1 MAAAAPMEDETNHA
15 WAKLSQAGDPP
26 SKRSGHTLTEVN
38 GAGFLFGGIDL
49 SKPPGPNNDLYVA
62 DIDEDRV
69 TWRKPAV
76 SGESPVPRWK
86 HTATRVGESLM
97 LVFGGFFSSTTRL
110 NDTWVLNTE
119 TLEWYQPES
128 VVRTQQ
134 GPVDLAEAKDDEDDE
149 ARFLNVSKRDY
160 LDELGSGGDAA
171 AAGIAPVDGNA
182 FAPTPRGAHTAC
194 LVGSDVWVFGGYGGQ
209 GFSRRDFADVFR
221 FSIESMAWERVAA
234 ITGEPPEAR
243 SGHVSLAAKHR
254 MLVFGGWNATS
265 RFNDLW
271 SLDTEEMTWTRVEG
285 GEYGTPRWNHV
296 GLAVPAVPHW
306 LLFVFGGTG
315 GDADDKDAKKG
326 SGAFMG
332 DLAMLA
338 TGKDEW
344 VPLSTGGHAP
354 RPRADSAMMYEP
366 ASKRLVVFGGWANRW
381 LGDAHSLDASLIVGP
396 PYAVLSVEPALG
408 PITGGTTLTVK
419 GMGFTTDMPMAVR
432 FMLGRRHAEVS
443 ATVLDD
449 ETLECVSPDLAG
461 VGPGVTQVRV
471 AVRGSPYTI
480 TGEPFQ
486 VFRVTSPASTLAFG
500 PGVLGGL
507 AAGRPA
513 QFIIRSKD
521 TGDEPRT
528 TGGDEF
534 DVTVSVRP
542 HGSKSQADAVEVEG
556 VVVKDQRN
564 GLHLVTYTAPSPGVA
579 TVSVVFRGSFGAEPG
594 PIRGSPFTVDF
605 PAAGASPEEND
616 LLTSKRV
623 KDHLRTELKDVG
635 DLAKSTITGLQTDV
649 PEDGLDTLLAVK
661 NHITS
666 VGERDAEVKL
676 RLDQVNETL
685 AFMAEHGSKQQAKD
699 ADRMVKQ
706 LEETRGTWESC
717 KKQTPMTRIAIA
729 PLVKHH
735 GAETRAAI
743 EDYETKLGEYFKQ
756 VDRESAYW
764 DFATGP
770 AAAATSI
777 AERREAQ
784 AAERKRLDRMVHL
797 ARTFDFP
804 QIMEPSVEL
813 MKTIDQET
821 DTAEQIW
828 SIAVDTNK
836 FEAAAK
842 AQLWSEVK
850 PEELDEE
857 CKGLQKVLRKTATKR
872 LRTKGLYKGL
882 SQQIKDFLDAMP
894 LVTDLRHPSM
904 RPRHWAKLM
913 ELTGKHFTPPH
924 EDPDMRLKNL
934 LDLHLHDHAS
944 DVDEITDQALKE
956 AKMEEGLRTLEEAWA
971 AIAFLKEEHEGVSL
985 LKIGEEDF
993 ETLEGHQLLV
1003 QSMVANRYMATFK
1016 DQILH
1021 WKVSLNSVGDVRALL
1036 GDIQQLWKY
1045 LEPLFMRS
1053 DEVKKELPEASA
1065 LFAGGD
1071 ADVREILL
1079 KAGTTGNVKEA
1090 CNVPGLTKRLE
1101 DLLALLERCKKAL
1114 DDFLAGKRAQFPRFY
1129 FVSDPDLL
1137 DILSNGNFPD
1147 NVLRHVTKIFL
1158 AVDSFG
1164 EDVEFDPPFVLK
1176 GKVEEY
1182 LQVSLDNMRDTLTRR
1197 LVSSVGRRHSQSRVE
1212 WIMDRRDDGFASD
1225 PAQVSLLVAGMDYTH
1240 DVEGGFASL
1249 AAGDPDGLI
1258 NARSKVKADLGDL
1271 IRLTRTKLAK
1281 ADRKRIMCLITI
1293 DAHGRDVLEKL
1304 VREGVKDVDAF
1315 QWQSM
1320 LKQRYEDEKAIIAV
1334 SDARFPYQY
1343 EYMGNG
1349 SRLVVTPLTDRIYV
1363 TATQALKL
1371 NMGCAPAGPAGT
1383 GKTETTKDLASAMG
1397 IICYVFNCS
1406 PEHDYTS
1413 LGNIFKGLAASGS
1426 WGCFDEFNR
1435 LIPAVLSVCSVQFKA
1450 VCDGIRTKRHD
1461 VTINGETVHLEW
1473 SAGAFITMNPGY
1485 LGRSELPEGLKALF
1499 RPITVMVPD
1508 LVLICEN
1515 MLMAEGFEEAKTL
1528 ASKFY
1533 GLYSLLSELLSKQ
1546 MHYDW
1551 GLRAVKSVLVVAGA
1565 FKRAEPDLIEQEL
1578 LMRALRD
1585 FNTPKI
1591 VKQDE
1596 PIFHG
1601 LLGDL
1606 FPKMDPPRKVDP
1618 VLEAAV
1624 EKAAAA
1630 RGLFPDELFRLKVVQ
1645 LEELLE
1651 IRHCVFV
1658 MGPSG
1663 AGKSECWKSLAQ
1675 ARKLRSELPRS
1686 TKFVDINP
1694 KAVIPEELYGFI
1706 HPATREWKDGIL
1718 SVVMRNLGNEPNS
1731 DPKWIILD
1739 GDLDANWIESMN
1751 SVMDDNRM
1759 LTLASNERIPLKTHM
1774 RMIFEIRDLNYATP
1788 ATVSRAGI
1796 IYISTSTGSQWR
1808 SLIRSWLG
1816 RLDASEAIRATLET
1830 LFLDPE
1836 EGYCSQAILHLKK
1849 ECTPLVPVEDVTL
1862 VANLLRLLDC
1872 ILTKE
1877 LLAQLADPKQTPPG
1891 EVAKTVETYFVF
1903 AAVWAFGS
1911 ALSDKDGVDYRDV
1924 FSKFWRGN
1932 FKNVRLPSR
1941 DTVFDYYLDP
1951 ETMVFDL
1958 WRKTFL
1964 KEPTPFDSQTMS
1976 ISSLTVPTPETVS
1989 VSFWMSR
1996 LVERRIPVMLVGD
2009 TGCGKTALVNGLLR
2023 EQDSSAL
2030 VSTTINFNFFTDS
2043 RTLQTNLEAPL
2054 EKKTSTTFGPPG
2066 TVKMVYFVDDLNLPE
2081 VDPYNTQSAIALLR
2095 QHVDYEHWY
2104 DLTKLEA
2111 RRVIDCQYIACMN
2124 PTAGSFLINPRL
2136 QRHFV
2141 TFAIG
2146 FPGPTSLNVIYE
2158 TFLGGHLKH
2167 FPEEVQE
2174 LQGSILAA
2182 AMQLQQSV
2190 MQSFR
2195 KSAQNFHYEFN
2206 IRHLSNVFQGV
2217 LMGQPNEFSDPA
2229 KVVMLWLHESE
2240 RVYGDRLVSYEDLA
2254 KYKVLAKAQATKK
2267 FTQFNSELQN
2277 FFAEKAD
2284 PLIFCH
2290 FADNAMDKVYDRVTS
2305 MEKLHGTLEEALKEY
2320 NESHAT
2326 MNLVLFEDAMR
2337 HVCRIT
2343 RIINNPAGHALLVGV
2358 GGSGKQSLS
2367 RLSASICQF
2376 GVSQIVISST
2386 YSLNDLKED
2395 LKKMYRVAG
2404 LKGEGVVFLFTDS
2417 QITNE
2422 RFLVAMNDL
2431 LASGNVPDL
2440 FAQDEMDELN
2450 NAMVP
2455 KVKAEGLTP
2464 DSTTCWDF
2472 FLAEVRK
2479 NLHVVLCFSPVGEAF
2494 RTRAKRF
2501 PALVNCTVIDWF
2513 QPWPEEAL
2521 YSVGKEFLGRIKD
2534 LGGPA
2539 VRARIENF
2547 MPYSF
2552 DVVNKAA
2559 KRFASVERRHVYTTP
2574 KSYLELLKLYNK
2586 LLGEK
2591 RSESERA
2598 IQRLSDGL
2606 DKLRETAD
2614 AVEQIEADLKVS
2626 LADAEVKKTTSEGIA
2641 ERVAANKAI
2650 VEEETAKANIEAAT
2664 CAEIAADVSEKQAT
2678 AEANL
2683 AKAEPAVENAA
2694 RALDSLNEKDLS
2706 SCKTMQ
2712 VPPKGVDDVFIAVQI
2727 LLARVHDRVP
2737 VSKQGKVKEKDR
2749 SWDGVKKQLLQDIKG
2764 FLAVLLSFKGK
2775 VEDGEVPE
2783 INFKEVRPYLALEH
2797 FEKDV
2802 ITSKNP
2808 AAGGLCDW
2816 AVNIVTFH
2824 DILVDVEPMRAALR
2838 EANDKLNAANTQLKE
2853 VQDRVA
2859 ELQAQLDELQR
2870 AFDAANA
2877 EKAEAEATVQK
2888 GQTKLDL
2895 ANRLT
2900 TALATENVRWA
2911 EGVEVL
2917 KSERELLTGDVLLA
2931 AAFISYIGPFTK
2943 RFREEIFDR
2952 ELVPFMRASVE
2963 GLEDGIPMSVTA
2975 DPLHILTDEAQIA
2988 SWLSEGLPDDSV
3000 SKENGCIV
3008 TNTAR
3013 WPLMIDPQLQGIK
3026 WVMKHE
3032 EENDLKV
3039 VRQGQKKM
3047 LATLEAAIA
3056 SGAPVLIENMGERIE
3071 AVLNPVISRAT
3082 TKRGASRFTL
3092 QLGDKEVDYHP
3103 DFRLYLHTKL
3113 SNPHY
3118 PPEVQAEAALI
3129 NFTVTEAG
3137 LEDQLLAITV
3147 QQERPDLAEL
3157 RTELIQ
3163 QQNGFKITMKEL
3175 EDGILVKLAEAEGD
3189 ITEDVELITSLE
3201 RTKQVANEISAK
3213 QKIASKTEVVINTT
3227 AEKYR
3232 PVARRAALLFFMMN
3246 DLFKV
3251 HTYYIYSL
3259 EAFITTFLRAISLV
3273 SGRNDPYRVEWYGDA
3288 EDEAEE
3294 SGSALGDAETAD
3306 AAAAGA
3312 DSAAAGASGQAASA
3326 ADEGAAGPAAE
3337 ADAASGAGAAAAAA
3351 AAPEEAAADAAAA
3364 DSASAAPDGDA
3375 ASGEEAAADGDPAAP
3390 AEGGDGLNIKAGL
3403 TDEQLVVRCD
3413 VLKDSVTWV
3422 TFDYINRGLFVR
3434 DKLTVATQLCFKVM
3448 VDAGTLDAELVRM
3461 LSVGEVTV
3469 DTGHMGA
3476 LAEWLPPHIWPRV
3489 KALEKVKPVFEKLGD
3504 DMQTDSEEWKAWF
3517 DDEACEVRPPPG
3529 DYKESVTGVRLLLL
3543 LRAMRPDRL
3552 TSALSKFVGDNLG
3565 QQYVLQ
3571 KPFDM
3576 AACFEQSAPATPTF
3590 FVLFPGV
3597 DPTTW
3602 VEALGRKLGMT
3613 EESGKFINISMGQ
3626 GQEQNAIDGLDR
3638 LGAEGGWMFLQ
3649 NVHLMQEWLPK
3660 LERQLEIISTSA
3672 HPDFRCFISAEPPP
3686 LSYWR
3691 NMPESLM
3698 QSCIKVANEAPADL
3712 KSNLIRAWATFSE
3725 DVIAESNK
3733 PEVFKAC
3740 LFTLC
3745 FYHAIVLGRR
3755 RFGQQGWS
3763 KKYSFNTGD
3772 LTVCANVL
3780 MQYINDNETTPWQ
3793 DLRYIFGEIMYGGH
3807 ITDWWDR
3814 RTNNT
3819 YLEVYL
3825 RPEILAQMELGPD
3838 LKVPDM
3844 STTSYDDAMAFFEN
3858 SLPEESPPMFG
3869 LHPNAEIG
3877 YLTSSAES
3885 LFATILSLSGTGVA
3899 DDGGGEGG
3907 GSGGVGG
3914 MVASLLE
3921 TMPDNFVLIDI
3932 EATAEPLLA
3941 EQSAPYVLVAIQ
3953 ECERMNKLLTK
3964 MRTSLV
3970 ELQKGLNGELN
3981 MTEAMEHLTEA
3992 LSINQVPGRNPFHK
4006 TSWEAL
4012 AWPSAKNLT
4021 SWNLDL
4027 QRRVEQLSVWTTDLV
4042 TPRSMWLPGLFNP
4055 MAFLT
4060 AIMQVTARQTGLA
4073 LDNMSVE
4080 THMTAMFDPN
4090 DAEEYPENGM
4100 FCHGL
4105 FIEGAR
4111 WATGEEGGD
4120 PETVG
4125 TTVTQGCLADSFIKE
4140 LLPQLPVMYLRAV
4153 EVEPTWDPQSVG
4165 YIRGVADTYECPVYT
4180 TTFRGPTYVF
4190 LATMKTRQDKTR
4202 WVRAGVAIIMQ
4213 SDD

>member
-1 MAAAAPMEDETNHA
+1 MLPA
-15 WAKLSQAGDPP
+15 
-26 SKRSGHTLTEVN
+26 
-38 GAGFLFGGIDL
+38 GIDL
-49 SKPPGPNNDLYVA
+49 AKPPGPNNDLFVA
-62 DIDEDRV
+62 SFEDDRV
-69 TWRKPAV
+69 VWRKPAV
-76 SGESPVPRWK
+76 AGECPVPRWK

-128 VVRTQQ
+128 VVRTQK
-134 GPVDLAEAKDDEDDE
+134 GPVDMAETKDDEDDE
-149 ARFLNVSKRDY
+149 ARYLNVSKRDY

-171 AAGIAPVDGNA
+171 AAGIAPVDGSSV
-182 FAPTPRGAHTAC
+182 APTPRGAHTAC
-194 LVGSDVWVFGGYGGQ
+194 LVGSSVWVFGGYGGQ
-209 GFSRRDFADVFR
+209 GFSRRDFADAFR
-221 FSIESMAWERVAA
+221 FSIESMAWERVGA
-234 ITGEPPEAR
+234 IAGDAPEGR
-243 SGHVSLAAKHR
+243 SGHVALAAKHR
-254 MLVFGGWNATS
+254 MMVFGGWNATS
-265 RFNDLW
+265 KFNDLW
-271 SLDTEEMTWTRVEG
+271 SLDTHALTWTRVEG
-285 GEYGTPRWNHV
+285 GEFGTPRWNHA
-296 GLAVPAVPHW
+296 GLAVPAVPNW

-315 GDADDKDAKKG
+315 GEADDKDAKKG
-326 SGAFMG
+326 SGAFLG

-344 VPLSTGGHAP
+344 TAIEVGGKL
-354 RPRADSAMMYEP
+354 PRARADAALMYEP
-366 ASKRLVVFGGWANRW
+366 NSKRLLVFGGWANRW
-381 LGDAHSLDASLIVGP
+381 LGDCQAMDASLIVGP
-396 PYAVLSVEPALG
+396 PYAVMGVEPALG
-408 PITGGTTLTVK
+408 PITGGTKVTIR
-419 GMGFTTDMPMAVR
+419 GMGFPTDMPMAVR
-432 FMLGRRHAEVS
+432 FIAGRRHAEVA
-443 ATVLDD
+443 ATVLDA
-449 ETLECVSPDLAG
+449 ETIECACPDLSG
-461 VGPGVTQVRV
+461 VGPGTTSVRV
-471 AVRGSPYTI
+471 AVRGSPFTI
-480 TGEPFQ
+480 TSEPFE
-486 VFRVTSPASTLAFG
+486 VFRVTSAAESLAFG
-500 PGVLGGL
+500 PGVLTGL
-507 AAGRPA
+507 AAGKPA
-513 QFIIRSKD
+513 AFMIRAKD
-521 TGDEPRT
+521 TAGEPRG

-534 DVTVSVRP
+534 NVSVSLMP
-542 HGSKSQADAVEVEG
+542 VGASSPSDAIEVEA
-556 VVVKDQRN
+556 VAVKDLGG
-564 GLHLVTYTAPSPGVA
+564 GLHSVKYTVPRPGVA
-579 TVSVVFRGSFGAEPG
+579 TVRVVFRGSFGAEVG
-594 PIRGSPFTVDF
+594 PIRGSPFTVGF
-605 PAAGASPEEND
+605 PEGDVDAAEND
-616 LLTSKRV
+616 MLTSKRF
-623 KDHLRTELKDVG
+623 KEHIRSELKDVG
-635 DLAKSTITGLQTDV
+635 DLAKTALTGLQTDV
-649 PEDGLDTLLAVK
+649 PEDSLDVLLSVK
-661 NHITS
+661 NHITA

-676 RLDQVNETL
+676 RLDQVNSSL
-685 AFMAEHGSKQQAKD
+685 SFLGAEGSRQQAKD
-699 ADRMVKQ
+699 AERLGKD
-706 LEETRGTWESC
+706 LEDARSTWDSC

-729 PLVKHH
+729 PLVKHQ
-735 GAETRAAI
+735 GAETRSAI
-743 EDYETKLGEYFKQ
+743 EDYEGKLGEYFKQ
-756 VDRESAYW
+756 VDRESSYW
-764 DFATGP
+764 DFAAGP
-770 AAAATSI
+770 DGARAAI

-784 AAERKRLDRMVHL
+784 AAERRRLDRMLHL
-797 ARTFDFP
+797 AKTFEFP
-804 QIMEPSVEL
+804 QLMDPSKEL
-813 MKTIDQET
+813 MATIDEET
-821 DTAEQIW
+821 TVAEELW
-828 SIAVDTNK
+828 AIAGRTDE
-836 FEAAAK
+836 FEARAK

-857 CKGLQKVLRKTATKR
+857 CKGLQKDLRKKATKR
-872 LRTKGLYKGL
+872 LRIKGVYKGL
-882 SQQIKDFLDAMP
+882 AQQIKDFLDAMP
-894 LVTDLRHPSM
+894 LVIDLRHPSM

-924 EDPDMRLKNL
+924 EDPDMRLSNL
-934 LDLHLHDHAS
+934 LELHLHDHAN

-956 AKMEEGLRTLEEAWA
+956 SKMEEGLQTLEDTWRDLV
-971 AIAFLKEEHEGVSL
+971 FQQEEHMGVQL
-985 LKIGEEDF
+985 LKISEEDF

-1016 DQILH
+1016 DRILG
-1021 WKVSLNSVGDVRALL
+1021 WKAALNNVGDVRSLL

-1053 DEVKKELPEASA
+1053 DEVKRELPEASG
-1065 LFAGGD
+1065 LFDGGD
-1071 ADVREILL
+1071 ASVREVLG
-1079 KAGTTGNVKEA
+1079 AAAETGNVKEA
-1090 CNVPGLTKRLE
+1090 CNVEGLTKRLE
-1101 DLLALLERCKKAL
+1101 DLLSLLERCKKAL

-1137 DILSNGNFPD
+1137 DILSNGNFPEK
-1147 NVLRHVTKIFL
+1147 VLKHVTKIFL
-1158 AVDSFG
+1158 AVEAFVLEDSAATG
-1164 EDVEFDPPFVLK
+1164 KGKAAAGDSIRPGAKGWVSCVGVEDVMFDPPFQLS

-1182 LQVSLDNMRDTLTRR
+1182 LQFSLDNMRDTLERR
-1197 LVSSVGRRHSQSRVE
+1197 LAASVRRRGGQSRVE
-1212 WIMDRRDDGFASD
+1212 WIMDRREDGMATD
-1225 PAQVSLLVAGMDYTH
+1225 PAQVSLVVAGIDYTH
-1240 DVEGGFASL
+1240 DVEGGFASF
-1249 AAGDPDGLI
+1249 AAGDSDALKT
-1258 NARSKVKADLGDL
+1258 ARSKVKADLGDL
-1271 IRLTRTKLAK
+1271 IRLTRTKLDK

-1304 VREGVKDVDAF
+1304 VREGVTDVDDF

-1320 LKQRYEDEKAIIAV
+1320 LKQRYEDDKAVIAV
-1334 SDARFPYQY
+1334 SDARFPYRY

-1435 LIPAVLSVCSVQFKA
+1435 LVPAVLSVCSVQFKA
-1450 VCDGIRTKRHD
+1450 VCDGIRLKRKD

-1515 MLMAEGFEEAKTL
+1515 MLMAEGFEDAKTL

-1606 FPKMDPPRKVDP
+1606 FPKMDPPRKVDD
-1618 VLEAAV
+1618 VLEKAV
-1624 EKAAAA
+1624 VAAAET
-1630 RGLFPDELFRLKVVQ
+1630 RGLFADELFRLKVVQ

-1663 AGKSECWKSLAQ
+1663 AGKSQCWKSLAV
-1675 ARKLRSELPRS
+1675 ARKLRTSGSRQ

-1706 HPATREWKDGIL
+1706 HPATREWKDGVL
-1718 SVVMRNLGNEPNS
+1718 SVVMRNLGKES
-1731 DPKWIILD
+1731 GTDPKWIILD

-1796 IYISTSTGSQWR
+1796 IYISTSAGSQWR
-1808 SLIRSWLG
+1808 SLIRSWLA
-1816 RLDASEAIRATLET
+1816 RLEDASDEVKSTLER
-1830 LFLDPE
+1830 LFLDRDD
-1836 EGYCSQAILHLKK
+1836 GYCEAALLHLKK

-1872 ILTKE
+1872 VFTEQLF
-1877 LLAQLADPKQTPPG
+1877 ARLADPAKVAPAD
-1891 EVAKTVETYFVF
+1891 VAKEVETYFVF

-1924 FSKFWRGN
+1924 FSKFWRGT

-1951 ETMVFDL
+1951 ETLVFDL

-1964 KEPTPFDSQTMS
+1964 KEPVEFDSETMS
-1976 ISSLTVPTPETVS
+1976 MASLTVPTPETVS

-1996 LVERRIPVMLVGD
+1996 LVDRRIPVMLVGD

-2023 EQDSSAL
+2023 EQDSGKL

-2066 TVKMVYFVDDLNLPE
+2066 TVRMVYFVDDLNLPE

-2104 DLTKLEA
+2104 DLGKLEA
-2111 RRVIDCQYIACMN
+2111 RRVIDCQYVACMN

-2141 TFAIG
+2141 TFAVG

-2158 TFLGGHLKH
+2158 TFLGGHLRH
-2167 FPEEVQE
+2167 FPEEVQD

-2217 LMGQPNEFSDPA
+2217 LMGKPSEFSDPA

-2240 RVYGDRLVSYEDLA
+2240 RVYGDRLVSYEDLS
-2254 KYKVLAKAQATKK
+2254 KYKTLAKAQATKK

-2284 PLIFCH
+2284 PLVFCH
-2290 FADNAMDKVYDRVTS
+2290 FADNILDKVYDRVTS
-2305 MEKLHGTLEEALKEY
+2305 MEKLHSTLIDALKEY
-2320 NESHAT
+2320 NESNAT

-2367 RLSASICQF
+2367 RLSAYICQF

-2395 LKKMYRVAG
+2395 LKKMYRTAG
-2404 LKGEGVVFLFTDS
+2404 VKGEGVVFLFTDS

-2440 FAQDEMDELN
+2440 FAQDEVDELT

-2464 DSTTCWDF
+2464 DAPTCWEF

-2521 YSVGKEFLGRIKD
+2521 ASVGREFLGQIPD
-2534 LGGPA
+2534 LGGDA
-2539 VRARIENF
+2539 VRARIEKF

-2552 DVVNKAA
+2552 DVVNTAA
-2559 KRFASVERRHVYTTP
+2559 KRFKAAERRHVYTTP
-2574 KSYLELLKLYNK
+2574 KSYLELLKLYKK
-2586 LLGEK
+2586 LLAEK
-2591 RSESERA
+2591 RSSSERG

-2606 DKLRETAD
+2606 DRLRETAD
-2614 AVEQIEADLKVS
+2614 AVEQIEADLKIS

-2641 ERVAANKAI
+2641 ERVAANKAV
-2650 VEEETAKANIEAAT
+2650 VEEETAKANMEADR
-2664 CAEIAADVSEKQAT
+2664 CAIIKAEVAEKQFT
-2678 AEANL
+2678 AETNL
-2683 AKAEPAVENAA
+2683 AKAEPAVANAA
-2694 RALDSLNEKDLS
+2694 KALDSLNEKDLGA
-2706 SCKTMQ
+2706 CKTMQ
-2712 VPPKGVDDVFIAVQI
+2712 VPPKGVDDVFVAVQV

-2737 VSKQGKVKEKDR
+2737 VSKAGKVKEKDR
-2749 SWDGVKKQLLQDIKG
+2749 GWDGVKKQLLQDIKG
-2764 FLAVLLSFKGK
+2764 FLAVLLSFKER
-2775 VEDGEVPE
+2775 VENNEVPE
-2783 INFKEVRPYLALEH
+2783 INFKEVRPFLALEH
-2797 FEKDV
+2797 FDKD
-2802 ITSKNP
+2802 IIKSKNS

-2816 AVNIVTFH
+2816 TVNIVTFH
-2824 DILVDVEPMRAALR
+2824 DIIIDVEPMRQQLR
-2838 EANDKLNAANTQLKE
+2838 EANVKLEEANIQLKA
-2853 VQDRVA
+2853 VQERVA
-2859 ELQAQLDELQR
+2859 ELQAQLAELQA
-2870 AFDAANA
+2870 AFDAANT
-2877 EKAEAEATVQK
+2877 EKAAAEETVRR
-2888 GQTKLDL
+2888 GQLKLDL

-2917 KSERELLTGDVLLA
+2917 KAERNLLTGDVLLA

-2943 RFREEIFDR
+2943 RFREHIVAG

-2963 GLEDGIPMSVTA
+2963 GLEEGIPMSAQA
-2975 DPLHILTDEAQIA
+2975 DPLKILTNEAQIA

-3000 SKENGCIV
+3000 SKENGSIV
-3008 TNTAR
+3008 KSTAR

-3026 WVMKHE
+3026 WVLKHE

-3039 VRQGQKKM
+3039 VRQGQKQM
-3047 LATLEAAIA
+3047 LPTLEAAIS
-3056 SGAPVLIENMGERIE
+3056 SGTPVLIENMGERIE

-3092 QLGDKEVDYHP
+3092 QLGDKDVDYNP
-3103 DFRLYLHTKL
+3103 QFRLYLHTKL

-3147 QQERPDLAEL
+3147 QQERPDLADL

-3175 EDGILVKLAEAEGD
+3175 EDGILAKLAGAEGD

-3201 RTKQVANEISAK
+3201 RTKQVANEIVVK
-3213 QKIASKTEVVINTT
+3213 QAIASKTEVVINTT

-3259 EAFITTFLRAISLV
+3259 EAFITTFLRAIALV
-3273 SGRNDPYRVEWYGDA
+3273 SGANDPYREEWYG
-3288 EDEAEE
+3288 AEE
-3294 SGSALGDAETAD
+3294 DA
-3306 AAAAGA
+3306 
-3312 DSAAAGASGQAASA
+3312 
-3326 ADEGAAGPAAE
+3326 
-3337 ADAASGAGAAAAAA
+3337 GAGAASAGAPGDGAPAAGEGEPAATGAAAA
-3351 AAPEEAAADAAAA
+3351 DPAAASPDGAPAAAPTPEAGPGDAPEAGPGDAQEAGPGDAPEEAAA
-3364 DSASAAPDGDA
+3364 SAAEPGTGDGEPADGDA
-3375 ASGEEAAADGDPAAP
+3375 GAAAGFS
-3390 AEGGDGLNIKAGL
+3390 IKAGL
-3403 TDEQLVVRCD
+3403 SDEQLVVRCD

-3422 TFDYINRGLFVR
+3422 TFEYINRGLFVR
-3434 DKLTVATQLCFKVM
+3434 DKLTIATQLCFKLM
-3448 VDAGTLDAELVRM
+3448 TDAGTIDPELVRM
-3461 LSVGEVTV
+3461 LSVGEVST
-3469 DTGHMGA
+3469 DAGHMGA
-3476 LAEWLPPHIWPRV
+3476 LSEWLPSHLWPRI
-3489 KALEKVKPVFEKLGD
+3489 KALERVKPAFEKIGD
-3504 DMQTDSEEWKAWF
+3504 DMQTDSDEWKAWF
-3517 DDEACEVRPPPG
+3517 DDEACEARPPPG
-3529 DYKESVTGVRLLLL
+3529 DYKETVVGVYLLLL
-3543 LRAMRPDRL
+3543 LRALRPDRL
-3552 TSALSKFVGDNLG
+3552 TSALTRFVGDNLG
-3565 QQYVLQ
+3565 QKYVLQ

-3576 AACFEQSAPATPTF
+3576 ASCYDQTSPSTPTF

-3597 DPTTW
+3597 DPTAW
-3602 VEALGRKLGMT
+3602 VEELGVKLGMT
-3613 EESGKFINISMGQ
+3613 ADAGKFINISMGQ
-3626 GQEQNAIDGLDR
+3626 GQEKNAVDGLGR

-3649 NVHLMQEWLPK
+3649 NVHLMQDWLPV
-3660 LERQLEIISTSA
+3660 LERQLELISGSA

-3686 LSYWR
+3686 LSYMR

-3712 KSNLIRAWATFSE
+3712 KSNLLRAWDNFSE
-3725 DVIAESNK
+3725 EAIAKSNK

-3780 MQYINDNETTPWQ
+3780 MQYLNDNETTPWQ

-3825 RPEILAQMELGPD
+3825 RPEILESMELGPGF
-3838 LKVPDM
+3838 KVPDM
-3844 STTSYDDAMAFFEN
+3844 STTGYDDVTRYFEEQ
-3858 SLPEESPPMFG
+3858 LPEESPPMFG

-3885 LFATILSLSGTGVA
+3885 LFGTILALS
-3899 DDGGGEGG
+3899 
-3907 GSGGVGG
+3907 GSGGGDDGDDAGGGGGGGGVGAII
-3914 MVASLLE
+3914 ASLLE
-3921 TMPDNFVLIDI
+3921 SMPGNFVLIDI
-3932 EATAEPLLA
+3932 EATAEPLLK

-3964 MRTSLV
+3964 MRSSLV
-3970 ELQKGLNGELN
+3970 ELQKGINGELN
-3981 MTEAMEHLTEA
+3981 MTEAMEHLTDA

-4021 SWNLDL
+4021 SWNVDL
-4027 QRRVEQLSVWTTDLV
+4027 QRRVEQLVAWTTDLV

-4073 LDNMSVE
+4073 LDKMSIE

-4111 WATGEEGGD
+4111 WATGDEGGD

-4125 TTVTQGCLADSFIKE
+4125 TTVTQGSLADSFIKE
-4140 LLPQLPVMYLRAV
+4140 LLPQLPVMYLKAV
-4153 EVEPTWDPQSVG
+4153 EVETSWDPQSVG
-4165 YIRGVADTYECPVYT
+4165 YIRGRSDTYECPVYT

-4190 LATMKTRQDKTR
+4190 LATMKTRDDKTR